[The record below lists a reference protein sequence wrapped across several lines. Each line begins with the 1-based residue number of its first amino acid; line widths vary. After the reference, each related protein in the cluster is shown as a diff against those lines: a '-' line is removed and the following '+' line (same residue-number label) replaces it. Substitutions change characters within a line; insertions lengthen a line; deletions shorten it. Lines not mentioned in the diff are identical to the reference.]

1 NRIEE
6 TNFAFDR
13 SVLSTTALM
22 PRGIEG
28 SLLALNFNGVLSRNV
43 FLEMQYSSRRSSVE
57 QGGPRTADR
66 IHGTFVYANDRGAG
80 FGAPAISGEPVSH
93 FDNDSWLIK
102 ASYLLATPRFG
113 EHDLRMGYER
123 YRESTF
129 TEFDFSRSGFWVN
142 GTSAIL
148 RGNRIFPVFG
158 DGVHAGE
165 STISWFPVLAP
176 PGWARLVTHSA
187 FLNDRLRWGNY
198 WSFNLG
204 VRWDKNNDRASDG
217 LLASTSDA
225 WS

>member
-22 PRGIEG
+22 PRGIAG

-66 IHGTFVYANDRGAG
+66 IHGT
-80 FGAPAISGEPVSH
+80 

-142 GTSAIL
+142 G
-148 RGNRIFPVFG
+148 
-158 DGVHAGE
+158 
-165 STISWFPVLAP
+165 
-176 PGWARLVTHSA
+176 
-187 FLNDRLRWGNY
+187 
-198 WSFNLG
+198 
-204 VRWDKNNDRASDG
+204 
-217 LLASTSDA
+217 
-225 WS
+225 